1 MAEDRGW
8 TVIYVLTVTGVLSKE
23 INCQFPFIKLTKSNP
38 GSIIYRENH
47 KWCQS
52 IITHHWYRTAG
63 GNCAS
68 SIFLFSV
75 TARDYNKSEIS
86 IIQRLSWINNG
97 GRVYLFSGYPRDINN
112 KAIIIRQQHKKLSLL
127 INIPVYPS
135 KVHRCRKSKII
146 YFKQ

>member
-8 TVIYVLTVTGVLSKE
+8 TVIYVLTVAGVLSKE

-112 KAIIIRQQHKKLSLL
+112 KAIIRQQHKKLSLL
-127 INIPVYPS
+127 IYILA

-146 YFKQ
+146 YFKL

>member
-8 TVIYVLTVTGVLSKE
+8 TVIYVLTVTAWCVIKRNKLSIPLHKIDQVQSR
-23 INCQFPFIKLTKSNP
+23 INYLWGESQVV
-38 GSIIYRENH
+38 SINNH
-47 KWCQS
+47 PY
-52 IITHHWYRTAG
+52 WYRTAG

-75 TARDYNKSEIS
+75 TTRDYNKSEIS

-112 KAIIIRQQHKKLSLL
+112 KAIIRQQHKKLSLL
-127 INIPVYPS
+127 INIYPC

-146 YFKQ
+146 YFKL

>member
-1 MAEDRGW
+1 MYW
-8 TVIYVLTVTGVLSKE
+8 QWLPGVLSRE

-112 KAIIIRQQHKKLSLL
+112 KAIIIRQQHKKLWNSLL
-127 INIPVYPS
+127 IIIYPC
-135 KVHRCRKSKII
+135 KVHRCKKSKII
-146 YFKQ
+146 YFKL

>member
-1 MAEDRGW
+1 MAEDTRGW

-52 IITHHWYRTAG
+52 IITHHWYRQQEAI
-63 GNCAS
+63 ALAQ
-68 SIFLFSV
+68 FFFFSV

-127 INIPVYPS
+127 INIYPC

-146 YFKQ
+146 YSKQ